1 MQDWWKATFP
11 QGRQTQQLLMPMD
24 TLFQLHMAKK
34 EQGFRCFSSWYR
46 ELGYNWRLRRA
57 ISAILSGDL
66 F

>member
-1 MQDWWKATFP
+1 
-11 QGRQTQQLLMPMD
+11 MPMD

-34 EQGFRCFSSWYR
+34 GTGSRCFSSWYR
-46 ELGYNWRLRRA
+46 ELDTIGVQRRA